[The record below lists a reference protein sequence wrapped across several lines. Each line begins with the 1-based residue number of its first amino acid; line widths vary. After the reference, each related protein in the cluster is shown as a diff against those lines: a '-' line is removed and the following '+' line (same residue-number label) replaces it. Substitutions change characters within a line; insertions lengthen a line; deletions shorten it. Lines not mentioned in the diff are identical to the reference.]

1 MDHMK
6 TQTPNIVLFYPR
18 LGWMDT
24 FILDIPLSLIYVAH
38 ECRKQG
44 IEVRILDQR
53 VLGND
58 WAKALCQAVDGN
70 TVLAGFSVMSG
81 TPIFH
86 ALEATKVL
94 KNYYPS
100 LPVVWG
106 GIHVTL
112 CPESVIENRNVDYIV
127 RGLGSVPLYKLV
139 RFLAEKEGFL
149 DGIEGLGWKNGGKVF
164 MNGMP
169 CEAAYAP
176 LSDLCL
182 DSLDL
187 SNYTRFNYTE
197 NVYSFFSSFGCPH
210 KCSFCFA
217 PIFWKNVTGRKWFPY
232 DAKDVIDHITEV
244 VRRYKVGYLSLLDEN
259 FFLDLKRGEQIF
271 RGLLANGVRVR
282 WGIRGARID
291 DLYRMNESFLE
302 LLQEVG
308 VEQIMIGAES
318 GSSRMLG
325 IMKKRITVEQTI
337 QVNQR
342 LQKYPKIKPSYNFL
356 SGIPGETI
364 DDMYQ
369 SVDLIL
375 RMMEDNPNASFSG
388 MNQFIPFPGS
398 ELYEKCKEFGYREP
412 DNLEEWAKVD
422 THYHR
427 GVSPWLERKTENT
440 LHAIQAALMFV
451 DNKVER
457 ELLGESGDGT
467 SRTHESRG
475 LSVDLMYR
483 IIAFV
488 SSLYKPI
495 ARYRLKHHYFGM
507 PIDYKLIKLSTALL
521 SKVSKLV

>member
-1 MDHMK
+1 MK
-6 TQTPNIVLFYPR
+6 ETMPNIVLFYPR

-44 IEVRILDQR
+44 VEVRILDQR
-53 VLGND
+53 VLGQD
-58 WAKALCQAVDGN
+58 WAKALRQAVDGN

-86 ALEATKVL
+86 ALEATKAL
-94 KNYYPS
+94 KSYKPAI
-100 LPVVWG
+100 PIVWG

-112 CPESVIENRNVDYIV
+112 CPESVIENKNVDYIV

-139 RFLAEKEGFL
+139 RFLSEKEGVL
-149 DGIEGLGWKNGGKVF
+149 EGIEGLGWKNGGKAF
-164 MNGMP
+164 MNDMP
-169 CEAAYAP
+169 CEAIYAP
-176 LSDLCL
+176 LSELCL

-210 KCSFCFA
+210 KCRFCFA

-232 DAKDVIDHITEV
+232 DAKDAIDHITEI
-244 VRRYKVGYLSLLDEN
+244 VRRYNIGYLSLLDEN
-259 FFLDLKRGEQIF
+259 FFLDLKRSEEIF
-271 RGLLANGVRVR
+271 RGLLSNGVRVR

-291 DLYRMNESFLE
+291 DLHRMDDRFLD
-302 LLQEVG
+302 LLQDVG

-318 GSSRMLG
+318 GSPRMLG
-325 IMKKRITVEQTI
+325 IMEKRITVEQTI

-342 LQKYPKIKPSYNFL
+342 LAKYPKIKPSYNFL
-356 SGIPGETI
+356 SGIPEETI

-369 SVDLIL
+369 SVDMIL
-375 RMMEDNPNASFSG
+375 RLMEDNPNASFSG

-398 ELYEKCKEFGYREP
+398 ELYEKCKEFGYKEP
-412 DNLEEWAKVD
+412 DTLEEWAKID

-427 GVSPWLERKTENT
+427 GTSPWLDRKTEAT
-440 LHAIQAALMFV
+440 LHAIQAALMFA

-457 ELLGESGDGT
+457 ELLGKNGDRN
-467 SRTHESRG
+467 SRKNESRG
-475 LSVDLMYR
+475 FSLDLMYR
-483 IIAFV
+483 II
-488 SSLYKPI
+488 SIGSKLYKPI
-495 ARYRLKHHYFGM
+495 AQYRLKHHFFGL
-507 PIDYKLIKLSTALL
+507 PLDYKLIKLATVILG
-521 SKVSKLV
+521 KVSKLS